1 MTAPALHRAEC
12 PCELCG
18 DRTSMTGTKRC
29 DRCWELET
37 RIQSAP
43 ELARRILD
51 ELGKE

>member
-1 MTAPALHRAEC
+1 MTASTLIRAEC

-18 DRTSMTGTKRC
+18 NPTTMTNTKRC

-37 RIQSAP
+37 RIQSNP

-51 ELGKE
+51 EIGKE